1 MAVHLKNSRH
11 KYRGR
16 TYDGVPAASPVS
28 RDPDVTWLVT
38 LGIGTPELFPTDNI
52 VQTVRW
58 APVRGE
64 PAPHDVLRRAPRG
77 RFRGR
82 LERRAISTHPYGGKS
97 SPHLTFATW
106 HEALVAVA
114 AHEGRHV
121 WQFQSSAPRSEID
134 AERWAAERL
143 AAFRRAGARLEHE
156 RAQTAR

>member
-28 RDPDVTWLVT
+28 RNPDVTWLVT

-64 PAPHDVLRRAPRG
+64 PAPHDVLRRDLSDLRPRG
-77 RFRGR
+77 
-82 LERRAISTHPYGGKS
+82 
-97 SPHLTFATW
+97 FA
-106 HEALVAVA
+106 
-114 AHEGRHV
+114 G
-121 WQFQSSAPRSEID
+121 PRSS
-134 AERWAAERL
+134 
-143 AAFRRAGARLEHE
+143 RRVAR
-156 RAQTAR
+156 R